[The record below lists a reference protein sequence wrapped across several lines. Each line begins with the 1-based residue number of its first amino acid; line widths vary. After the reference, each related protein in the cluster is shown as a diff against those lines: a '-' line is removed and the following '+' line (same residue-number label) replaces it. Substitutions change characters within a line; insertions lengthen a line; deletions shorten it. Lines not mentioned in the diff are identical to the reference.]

1 MRHEFMFAGFG
12 GQGIVKAALLLT
24 HAAGIYEDREVAQ
37 TQSYGPEARGGA
49 CKSEVVMND
58 GAIDYIKTRQLDVLV
73 LMSQPAMDQYQ
84 GLAAP
89 DHTVVIYDES
99 MIRRVPDGFRHLAP
113 IPATRCA
120 ETEFGRA
127 LYANIVMLGA
137 VSGASRLVALD
148 SLAKA
153 LDGNVP
159 PDTLATNREALYRG
173 HDLGSEAVRRRSHP
187 GTLLAP

>member
-24 HAAGIYEDREVAQ
+24 HAAGLYEGREVAQ

-49 CKSEVVMND
+49 CKSEVIVSD
-58 GAIDYIKTRQLDVLV
+58 AAIDYIKARQLDVLV
-73 LMSQPAMDQYQ
+73 LMSQQAADKYQ
-84 GLAAP
+84 ALAAP
-89 DHTVVIYDES
+89 DHTVVIYDEALVS
-99 MIRRVPDGFRHLAP
+99 RVPAGFRNLVP

-127 LYANIVMLGA
+127 LYANILMLGA
-137 VSGASRLVALD
+137 VAGASRLIGLE
-148 SLAKA
+148 SLRRA

-159 PDTLATNREALYRG
+159 PRTLETNRAALKRG
-173 HDLGSEAVRRRSHP
+173 HDLGRPATPHP
-187 GTLLAP
+187 ATDKPA